1 MNQTNRPLRGWRFV
15 LPELDPEME
24 KEPTVSGLTISSQGG
39 IGMIEGESVI
49 RQSILTLIS
58 TVPGE
63 RIMRPE
69 YGCDLHRL
77 LFAANNE
84 TTAGL
89 AIYYV
94 RQALERWEPRI
105 DILHLDAIRDPE
117 QPEFLQIVLDYR
129 VRATRHVD
137 RLDFSINLASAEQVT
152 TEI

>member
-1 MNQTNRPLRGWRFV
+1 MSTGRIGNASMRGWRF
-15 LPELDPEME
+15 LLPEME
-24 KEPTVSGLTISSQGG
+24 DEPTSSGLTISRQGG
-39 IGMIEGESVI
+39 IEMLEGESVV

-63 RIMRPE
+63 RIMRPD

-77 LFAANNE
+77 LFAPNNE

-105 DILHLDAIRDPE
+105 EVLHLDAERHSE
-117 QPEFLQIVLDYR
+117 QPEFLHIVLDYR
-129 VRATRHVD
+129 VRATQNIGQ
-137 RLDFSINLASAEQVT
+137 LDFSVNLSSAA
-152 TEI
+152 